1 MSKIALSISLVKE
14 GVQEDS
20 VLKEAGTT
28 HCSIGNI
35 GVLYYKNSNLK
46 QARKIKDFFGE
57 KFPEGQNG
65 EPVPNLY
72 TANVQAVLIVK
83 RQIDNVSRTF
93 LVTFGLGRNLINA
106 DCIQEKFGMLVVLNS
121 IAPGTVRSVDV
132 NILESVPKHDRM
144 QSSKLSKIN
153 TFNLNSERDLLRV
166 VTGNTQKA
174 YKNRLGDS
182 VTGSDTLKVSIDI
195 TVDDLPNRLDEI
207 YRIYRQTNYKDD
219 FGFIDMITPLKD
231 NSLREILNAELVRRI
246 NDRELNL
253 VWMSIPEIFDWE
265 NLGAFRYTPKGLDY
279 CDMEIDSLL
288 SDVYFDEQIDF
299 SALNS
304 RRVYAINTAHVEIG
318 NWSVYRCLCTEVEN
332 GGKQYILS
340 NGQWYQLDEGFSRE
354 ISNYYESVRLTDL
367 NFADARFNETESE
380 YNKRV
385 ADDGSNHLLLMDQRL
400 IQPAIGRDKIEVCDI
415 FTTRKEFIHIKRYSG
430 SATLSHLFNQGFV
443 SGELMMQKGFR
454 ELYNRKLEELANN
467 EEHRNLDAWKMIG
480 DFKQEEYTVIFAII
494 SDNEG
499 DRPSIPFFS
508 KVAFRN
514 ICRKLEGFGYQV
526 RLMKIKV
533 NKAEDARPELTTK
546 RAERKQKEL
555 IRRNAAQE

>member
-14 GVQEDS
+14 GVPDES
-20 VLKEAGTT
+20 VLKVTGTSC
-28 HCSIGNI
+28 CSIENI
-35 GVLYYKNSNLK
+35 GMLYYKNSNQK
-46 QARKIKDFFGE
+46 QARKIKDFFGG
-57 KFPEGQNG
+57 KYPEGQNG

-83 RQIDNVSRTF
+83 RLIDNVTRTF

-121 IAPGTVRSVDV
+121 ISPGTVRSVDV
-132 NILESVPKHDRM
+132 NILESVPMHDRI

-166 VTGNTQKA
+166 VSGNTQNA
-174 YKNRLGDS
+174 YKSILGVS

-219 FGFIDMITPLKD
+219 FGFIDMISPLKD
-231 NSLREILNAELVRRI
+231 NTLRDSLNAELVRRI

-265 NLGAFRYTPKGLDY
+265 NLGAFRYTPRGLDY

-288 SDVYFDEQIDF
+288 SDVYLDEQIDLM
-299 SALNS
+299 ALNNK
-304 RRVYAINTAHVEIG
+304 RVYAINTANTEIG

-332 GGKQYILS
+332 DGKQYILS
-340 NGQWYQLDEGFSRE
+340 NGQWYQLDADFSRE
-354 ISNYYESVRLTDL
+354 ISNYYEGIRLIDL
-367 NFADARFNETESE
+367 GFADARFNETEGD

-385 ADDGSNHLLLMDQRL
+385 ADENSNRLLLMDQRL
-400 IQPAIGRDKIEVCDI
+400 IQPATGRDKIEVCDI
-415 FTTRKEFIHIKRYSG
+415 FTTGKEFVHIKRYSG

-443 SGELMMQKGFR
+443 SGELMIQKGFR
-454 ELYNRKLEELANN
+454 EVFNRKLDELANN
-467 EEHRNLDAWKMIG
+467 EELRNLDAWKIMG
-480 DFKQEEYTVIFAII
+480 DFNQEEFKVIFAII

-533 NKAEDARPELTTK
+533 NKAEDANPELTAK
-546 RAERKQKEL
+546 RAERKQKEVN
-555 IRRNAAQE
+555 RRNAVQD

>member
-14 GVQEDS
+14 GVPDES
-20 VLKEAGTT
+20 ILKNAGTT

-35 GVLYYKNSNLK
+35 GMLYYKNSNQN
-46 QARKIKDFFGE
+46 QARKIRDFFGA
-57 KFPEGQNG
+57 KYPEGQNG

-72 TANVQAVLIVK
+72 TANVQAVLIVR
-83 RQIDNVSRTF
+83 RQIDNVTRTF

-106 DCIQEKFGMLVVLNS
+106 DCIQEKFGMYVVLNS

-132 NILESVPKHDRM
+132 NILESVPMHDKI

-166 VTGNTQKA
+166 VTGNTQSA
-174 YKNRLGDS
+174 YKNRLGVS

-195 TVDDLPNRLDEI
+195 TIDDLPNRLEEI

-219 FGFIDMITPLKD
+219 FGFIDMISPLKD
-231 NSLREILNAELVRRI
+231 NTLRDSLNAELIRRI

-265 NLGAFRYTPKGLDY
+265 NLGAFRYTRKGLDY

-288 SDVYFDEQIDF
+288 SDVYLDEQIDLM
-299 SALNS
+299 ALNNK
-304 RRVYAINTAHVEIG
+304 RVYAINTDNVEIG

-332 GGKQYILS
+332 DGKQYILS
-340 NGQWYQLDEGFSRE
+340 NGQWYQLDEDFSRE
-354 ISNYYESVRLTDL
+354 ISNYYEGIGVIDL
-367 NFADARFNETESE
+367 GFSDARFNEKEGD

-385 ADDGSNHLLLMDQRL
+385 ADEDSNRLLLMDQRL
-400 IQPAIGRDKIEVCDI
+400 IQPATGRDKIEVCDM
-415 FTTRKEFIHIKRYSG
+415 FTTGKEFVHIKRYSG

-443 SGELMMQKGFR
+443 SGELMIQKGFR
-454 ELYNRKLEELANN
+454 ELYNRKLDELANN
-467 EEHRNLDAWKMIG
+467 EEHRNLDAWKIIG
-480 DFKQEEYTVIFAII
+480 DFNQDEYKVVFAII
-494 SDNEG
+494 SDNVG

-514 ICRKLEGFGYQV
+514 ICRKLKGFGYDV
-526 RLMKIKV
+526 RLMKIGV
-533 NKAEDARPELTTK
+533 NKADDAHPDWTAK
-546 RAERKQKEL
+546 RAERKRKEL
-555 IRRNAAQE
+555 DKRNRNNN